1 VLAGAAYVFTA
12 LLLQASGHPVLPL
25 FDGLGPP
32 PPYRWVSPP
41 PDSAAPNEPPL
52 PGIGEV
58 LLTRRPQNFTVST
71 EDGQGVLA
79 GRSNA
84 FLRQPRQR
92 AVLVNITPLD
102 PAGLGPPP
110 AGLIFDGNAY
120 QFEAT
125 YASSGEEAALDSEV
139 QVILR
144 YPRHATVLLKST
156 GSRWERM
163 KSFPIRTALQIF
175 VETRELG
182 TFVAARPPPAEQR
195 SILPWI
201 AFSGAGAAVIAAAVV
216 LYLRRRSR
224 GQGVSKKRP
233 QAGRPPSKRPSR

>member
-1 VLAGAAYVFTA
+1 MLAGAVYVSTA
-12 LLLQASGHPVLPL
+12 LLLHAVGHPVLPL

-41 PDSAAPNEPPL
+41 SDAAAPNEPPL

-58 LLTRRPQNFTVST
+58 LFARPAQNFTVST
-71 EDGQGVLA
+71 EDGQAVLA
-79 GRSNA
+79 GRSDA
-84 FLRQPRQR
+84 FTRRPRQR
-92 AVLVNITPLD
+92 AALINIMPLD
-102 PAGLGPPP
+102 PEGLGPPP
-110 AGLIFDGNAY
+110 SGLVFDGNAY

-125 YASSGEEAALDSEV
+125 YASSGEDAAIEKPV

-156 GSRWERM
+156 GQRWERM
-163 KSFPIRTALQIF
+163 KSFPVRSALQIF
-175 VETRELG
+175 VETSELG
-182 TFVAARPPPAEQR
+182 TFVAARPPPPAKES

-201 AFSGAGAAVIAAAVV
+201 AFAGAGTAVVAAAVV

-224 GQGVSKKRP
+224 RRGVTKKQR
-233 QAGRPPSKRPSR
+233 QVRRPPSKGG